1 MWRKY
6 HKTLYYTT
14 KSQVHDILFYI
25 YNIFKSIRYI
35 PFISTVLLMGADMRP
50 LVNKV
55 LFCFLFFYII
65 ISSLLLQFFWNC
77 FNNNW
82 ITQVICYINN
92 IVNSWIIEN
101 SIKHNKISKIYW
113 KIRKS
118 VILLKMIFNN
128 KKTPKCKKT
137 KRK

>member
-6 HKTLYYTT
+6 HKTLCYTT
-14 KSQVHDILFYI
+14 KIQVHDILFYI

-82 ITQVICYINN
+82 IIQVICYINN